1 MKKIIISIVAITED
15 LQDYNDYY
23 AFIDLENAQK
33 FVKQTI
39 KEAKEDEEETIF
51 EIYTD
56 EEFEFYYNTSEGNK
70 KIYLFETLT
79 YDDYEK

>member
-1 MKKIIISIVAITED
+1 MKKIKINIVAITED

-23 AFIDLENAQK
+23 AFIDLEKAQQFIK
-33 FVKQTI
+33 KTI
-39 KEAKEDEEETIF
+39 KEVKEDESIF

-56 EEFEFYYNTSEGNK
+56 EEYEFYYNSSKGNS

>member
-1 MKKIIISIVAITED
+1 MKKIKINIVAITED

-23 AFIDLENAQK
+23 AFIDLEKAQQFIK
-33 FVKQTI
+33 KTI
-39 KEAKEDEEETIF
+39 KEVKEDESIF

-56 EEFEFYYNTSEGNK
+56 EEYEFYYNSSKGNC